1 MKWKNN
7 FYKNV
12 FFKKCCNFSNLDDLN
27 FQTYVDKSVI
37 YFIVKMLIPDVAL
50 TSVIRRNMYGRS
62 FLWSTGLIFK

>member
-12 FFKKCCNFSNLDDLN
+12 FFKKCCNFSNLDDLH

-37 YFIVKMLIPDVAL
+37 YFIVKILIPDVAL
-50 TSVIRRNMYGRS
+50 TSVIR
-62 FLWSTGLIFK
+62 